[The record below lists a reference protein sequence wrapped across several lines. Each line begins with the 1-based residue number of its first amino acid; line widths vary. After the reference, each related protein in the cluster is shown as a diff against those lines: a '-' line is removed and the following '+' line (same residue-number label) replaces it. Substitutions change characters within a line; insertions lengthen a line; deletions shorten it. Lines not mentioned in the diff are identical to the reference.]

1 MAYPTKKYWLV
12 VSPPLKDIW
21 TNKNCSKPQTRIGY
35 HPIKNCD
42 FPVTLV
48 YQRVH
53 IPIFPNISYIMGLKT
68 SKHFTK
74 TIYPNIS
81 QYIPIYPNISIIS
94 LSCPTIS
101 SDFLSFPHHFIPFFS
116 MAFTLQDVARCS
128 PRGWDL
134 PAGSSPR
141 ACAPHLP
148 GMQRS
153 KEKAGVFLMIWGCVK
168 TLYPCSSHQNSW

>member
-81 QYIPIYPNISIIS
+81 QYIPIY
-94 LSCPTIS
+94 
-101 SDFLSFPHHFIPFFS
+101 LSFPYHVPLYLAISYHFPIISSRFS
-116 MAFTLQDVARCS
+116 PWLS
-128 PRGWDL
+128 P
-134 PAGSSPR
+134 SKTSPG
-141 ACAPHLP
+141 APHVVGIFLQEVHQEP
-148 GMQRS
+148 ARLICLGCS
-153 KEKAGVFLMIWGCVK
+153 GAKKKLVFF
-168 TLYPCSSHQNSW
+168 